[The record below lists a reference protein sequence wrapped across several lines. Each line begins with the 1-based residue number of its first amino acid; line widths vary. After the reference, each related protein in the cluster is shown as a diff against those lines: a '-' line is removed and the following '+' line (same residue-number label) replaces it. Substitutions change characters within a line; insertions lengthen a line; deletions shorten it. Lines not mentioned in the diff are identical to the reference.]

1 MSVKSWICIFLSTTC
16 ATFWMDS
23 NSVPHRRVVI
33 RGKINMASEVYCCL
47 LAVVFYP
54 DGHTL
59 PPAAGRWD
67 TEELQHQLHRG
78 GSSPGPSADHA
89 LPAAAGREGRTGQR
103 SPGEDTGAAFIDR
116 AASGEAEWSREGES
130 CESRLLSP
138 VMWSSVTR
146 SAQIMPNNTIVHGGS
161 ANAQTH
167 FYTPSICN

>member
-1 MSVKSWICIFLSTTC
+1 MKSWICIFMSTTC
-16 ATFWMDS
+16 VTFWMDS
-23 NSVPHRRVVI
+23 NSVPHWRVFI
-33 RGKINMASEVYCCL
+33 CGKINMVSEVYCWL

-78 GSSPGPSADHA
+78 RSSPGPSADHA
-89 LPAAAGREGRTGQR
+89 VSTAAGREGRTGQR

-130 CESRLLSP
+130 CEFRLLFP
-138 VMWSSVTR
+138 VMRPSVIR
-146 SAQIMPNNTIVHGGS
+146 SANNIIIHGGL

-167 FYTPSICN
+167 FYTHWNNQTIIF